1 MRVYT
6 AYVRYEFHMHNA
18 LTLNTISCLLQYLK
32 GEAKLDDVNCVQQS
46 LSFGAPID
54 IFNNCMLFFANKSN
68 NN

>member
-1 MRVYT
+1 
-6 AYVRYEFHMHNA
+6 MHNA

-54 IFNNCMLFFANKSN
+54 IFK
-68 NN
+68 

>member
-1 MRVYT
+1 
-6 AYVRYEFHMHNA
+6 MHNA